1 MNEGGLAKKKN
12 KQIDITFFNKAICN
26 KVIIVLKKVKGN

>member
-1 MNEGGLAKKKN
+1 MNEGGLAKK